1 VSTFVDRWPW
11 PRRPGEGEPPVVGEP
26 DRPPRRPLGGA
37 PRPRRRPPRRPRRAP
52 GARTYG
58 PVRLLGLATVWALT
72 AFNLLVLYWL
82 VAAAFKTPVEIFRAP
97 FALPVTWFAR
107 GRPLRNFYYAWNEA
121 DFGQA
126 FLVTAALVGA
136 AAITIVL
143 VSAPAAY
150 ALSRLGVRGSHA
162 LTNFIAIGMGVP
174 FQTLVIPLFVA
185 MARLSLTDNLVGLY
199 LIYVALSLPFTVFLL
214 TGFFRSLPDELEEA
228 AAIDGASPAR
238 AFWSIMFPLARGGM
252 ITALILN
259 AIGLWNETL
268 LAIVFLHD
276 NANFTLARALFT
288 FYQAASYQSEYG
300 GLIAGV
306 AIVVLP
312 MLVLYIFLAR
322 RIITGLT
329 MGAGK

>member
-1 VSTFVDRWPW
+1 MASIADVPE
-11 PRRPGEGEPPVVGEP
+11 RRRADPPGRPHRP
-26 DRPPRRPLGGA
+26 DR
-37 PRPRRRPPRRPRRAP
+37 PRRPRRPP
-52 GARTYG
+52 GTGGLG
-58 PVRLLGLATVWALT
+58 PVRIAALTLVWAFT
-72 AFNLLVLYWL
+72 AVNLLVLYWI
-82 VAAAFKTPVEIFRAP
+82 VAAAFKTPVEIFQRP
-97 FALPVTWFAR
+97 FGLPKTWFER
-107 GRPLRNFYYAWNEA
+107 GEPLRNFAYAWSEA

-126 FLVTAALVGA
+126 FLVTTGLVGA
-136 AAITIVL
+136 AAVTIVL
-143 VSAPAAY
+143 ISSPAAY

-162 LTNFIAIGMGVP
+162 LTNFIVIGMGVP

-185 MARLSLTDNLVGLY
+185 LASLRLTDNLFGLY
-199 LIYVALSLPFTVFLL
+199 LIYVALSLPFTIFLL

-228 AAIDGASPAR
+228 AAIDGASPVR
-238 AFWSIMFPLARGGM
+238 TFWTIMMPLARGGM

-268 LAIVFLHD
+268 LAIVFLQE

-288 FYQAASYQSEYG
+288 FYSAASYQSEYG

-312 MLVLYIFLAR
+312 MLVFYIFLAR

-329 MGAGK
+329 LGAGK